1 MVIKVDF
8 DLTMSILAHNILRL
22 FAMDLPGYSHNADYT
37 LYKKFL
43 SMTGSVNIGLDE
55 IAIYLKKK
63 RNLPA
68 LLTAM
73 KPYKNMR
80 INFLGKRELAFLG
93 DSTS

>member
-22 FAMDLPGYSHNADYT
+22 FAMDLPGYSHDTDYT

-43 SMTGSVNIGLDE
+43 SMVGNVKIEIDE
-55 IAIYLKKK
+55 VAIFLKKK

-73 KPYKNMR
+73 EQFKNMR
-80 INFLGKRELAFLG
+80 INIFGRRKLEILG